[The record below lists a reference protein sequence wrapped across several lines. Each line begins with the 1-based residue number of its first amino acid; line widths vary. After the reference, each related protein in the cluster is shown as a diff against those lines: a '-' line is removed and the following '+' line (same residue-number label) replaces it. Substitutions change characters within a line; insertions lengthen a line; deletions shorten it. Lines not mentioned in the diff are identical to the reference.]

1 MTNSRSLAPA
11 TAAERNK
18 EVATNA
24 LRAAAELGIEID
36 FVSRSDSTLRGQY
49 PLETDVLTTTLAE
62 VAGPAV
68 DGVVIVPAF

>member
-24 LRAAAELGIEID
+24 LRTAAELGIEID

-49 PLETDVLTTTLAE
+49 PLETDVLTTLAE